1 MNTKKDVPDEA
12 LKNCSRCNKPAKG
25 EFYKDSSSRT
35 MYEVACVDRAYC
47 QNETHS
53 KYPHRAITAWNKR
66 LIEDAL
72 NARIEELETQAWNQE
87 AESTKSEMAYIKNIE
102 RLTKREDIMVAALA
116 EIKATNDGNSHQPI
130 SSILQGCIDEL
141 HAIEQAFKEN

>member
-1 MNTKKDVPDEA
+1 MNLRKDVPDEA

-66 LIEDAL
+66 PIENAL
-72 NARIEELETQAWNQE
+72 QARIEELENTIAEVHKIGHE
-87 AESTKSEMAYIKNIE
+87 AIIRKGINTEKTIGAIIN
-102 RLTKREDIMVAALA
+102 LTMPK
-116 EIKATNDGNSHQPI
+116 
-130 SSILQGCIDEL
+130 
-141 HAIEQAFKEN
+141 EQS